1 MAKSEETRRGAK
13 SERREHRANVTV
25 AFSLQTASGPTDL
38 TKCVIVL
45 ENALDSSWVRETSAK
60 LIGQLPT
67 NSKAIQSSNVSSVA
81 IRIYMLDKALKYG
94 AQIDDNTGQIRQ
106 RW

>member
-1 MAKSEETRRGAK
+1 MTEA
-13 SERREHRANVTV
+13 
-25 AFSLQTASGPTDL
+25 ASGPTDL

-45 ENALDSSWVRETSAK
+45 ESALDGNWVRETSAK

-67 NSKAIQSSNVSSVA
+67 NYKAIQSANVSSVA

-94 AQIDDNTGQIRQ
+94 AQIDDNTGQIRA